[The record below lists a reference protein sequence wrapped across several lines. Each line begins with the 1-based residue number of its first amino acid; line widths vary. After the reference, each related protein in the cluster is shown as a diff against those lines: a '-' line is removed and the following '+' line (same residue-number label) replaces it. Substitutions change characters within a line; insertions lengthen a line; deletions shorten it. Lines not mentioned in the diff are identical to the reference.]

1 MQRCTICNTNI
12 NNEED
17 VIFPLSKKNIP
28 GFIWA
33 HYSCILDIVG
43 NLKDGEI
50 PTFKC
55 KTVCKHW
62 KKKGYC
68 SFRKGCFFSHPPNE
82 RFNKKNLPYN
92 KKKRMKKRVKNG
104 KSRREGRQRRQ
115 MLDRCPSL

>member
-43 NLKDGEI
+43 NLKDGAFLLSLIFIFI
-50 PTFKC
+50 PN
-55 KTVCKHW
+55 
-62 KKKGYC
+62 
-68 SFRKGCFFSHPPNE
+68 FFPIYVW
-82 RFNKKNLPYN
+82 RQTKNRIN
-92 KKKRMKKRVKNG
+92 ICEM
-104 KSRREGRQRRQ
+104 
-115 MLDRCPSL
+115 

>member
-17 VIFPLSKKNIP
+17 VIFPLAKKNIP

-82 RFNKKNLPYN
+82 RF
-92 KKKRMKKRVKNG
+92 KKKIYHIIKKSV
-104 KSRREGRQRRQ
+104 
-115 MLDRCPSL
+115 

>member
-17 VIFPLSKKNIP
+17 VIFPLAKKNIP

-62 KKKGYC
+62 KKKDIVP
-68 SFRKGCFFSHPPNE
+68 FVKVVFSPIHQMKDLI
-82 RFNKKNLPYN
+82 KKTYHII
-92 KKKRMKKRVKNG
+92 KKSV
-104 KSRREGRQRRQ
+104 
-115 MLDRCPSL
+115 